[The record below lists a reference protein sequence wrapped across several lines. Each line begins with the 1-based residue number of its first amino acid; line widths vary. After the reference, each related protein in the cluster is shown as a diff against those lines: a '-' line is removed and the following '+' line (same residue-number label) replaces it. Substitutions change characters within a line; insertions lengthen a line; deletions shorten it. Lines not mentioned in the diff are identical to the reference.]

1 MAADVG
7 LAASGAMPSKED
19 FRRAFALFDANG
31 DGVISLD
38 ELKAILCRP
47 TPLQPPLS
55 EARAEQIMR
64 KLDTNGDGRLSRC
77 VCGFRHVCERV

>member
-1 MAADVG
+1 
-7 LAASGAMPSKED
+7 MPSKEEV
-19 FRRAFALFDANG
+19 RKAFALFDANG
-31 DGVISLD
+31 DGIISLQ
-38 ELKAILCRP
+38 ELKAILCRA